1 DEPHHFTHG
10 QNPGCFCL
18 SYLAHTQ
25 CFIGQLDEAKATIEH
40 NLAIAK
46 RRATAPG
53 HVYTYVN
60 VLTFAMRVH
69 QFLGDAPEVG
79 RLAEELIV
87 LSRRG
92 HHQYYEALGIAHLGW
107 AIAAGGSADAGIARM
122 REGVTAL
129 EKTRTV
135 LALPG
140 FYLLLAELSLK
151 RCRVDDAQRAL
162 DQ

>member
-1 DEPHHFTHG
+1 
-10 QNPGCFCL
+10 
-18 SYLAHTQ
+18 
-25 CFIGQLDEAKATIEH
+25 
-40 NLAIAK
+40 
-46 RRATAPG
+46 
-53 HVYTYVN
+53 
-60 VLTFAMRVH
+60 
-69 QFLGDAPEVG
+69 
-79 RLAEELIV
+79 
-87 LSRRG
+87 
-92 HHQYYEALGIAHLGW
+92 W

-162 DQ
+162 DQAVSDKQKGTRMWDAESERIRGAILAFGPHPDLSASENAYRSSLEIARRQHARSLELRASVSYAGLLEMLNRREEGYRLLKDCLDRMPQG